1 MPFATL
7 RSPRVTGRRAAASL
21 LLLAFSGT
29 MALAYAQARPQQHIV
44 LIEAVGY
51 SPMTLEV
58 KAGDTVVWKNRDPF
72 PHNVTADNA
81 QFQSGDI
88 APEKTWEVT
97 LDKRGRFPYVCT
109 LHPGMKGVVTVK

>member
-1 MPFATL
+1 MSYASL
-7 RSPRVTGRRAAASL
+7 RSARVTGRRTAASL
-21 LLLAFSGT
+21 LLLAFSET
-29 MALAYAQARPQQHIV
+29 MALAYAQPKPQRHIV

-51 SPMTLEV
+51 SPMTLDV

-72 PHNVTADNA
+72 PHNVTADNV
-81 QFQSGDI
+81 QFHSGDI
-88 APEKTWEVT
+88 APEKTWEVR